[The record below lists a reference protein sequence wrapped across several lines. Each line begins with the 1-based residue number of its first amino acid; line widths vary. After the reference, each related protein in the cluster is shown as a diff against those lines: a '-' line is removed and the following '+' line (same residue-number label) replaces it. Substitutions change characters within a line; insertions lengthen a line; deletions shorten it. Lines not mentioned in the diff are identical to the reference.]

1 MKKNL
6 TSIVLLLVVTL
17 LDLSASTYKWSA
29 KVDKKTAYVNEA
41 ILLTYLCEFSNAS
54 ELYTIDFNPVQDN
67 EHFSIKLLKE
77 RQVLKNSRR
86 VNSYEFIAYVKREG
100 RISFDFD
107 LVMKKTTQESINS
120 TTTGHYDDS
129 KVESFISTPMKQLP
143 LSINIKDTPSKLVG
157 EFTLKVKQD
166 IPKLTAYQPYN
177 LEIQIHGIGNFSS
190 IEPIHFIIDSVKV
203 FTQGT
208 VLKTDF
214 SQDGEKGIWSQK
226 FSFVSEKSFVIPEV
240 SIEYF
245 DVKTG
250 TLKVLRLNA
259 VNVIVE
265 RDVYKKEVILDIQE
279 KKDYLY
285 KEEYLYYLLI
295 FLLGFLL
302 AKIKLN
308 IFKPQRTEEEL
319 FLKSIKETTSL
330 EKLCFLLVSKD
341 VKKYEELISKIE
353 SKELRSLKKAKH
365 ITMRFITIYHK

>member
-1 MKKNL
+1 
-6 TSIVLLLVVTL
+6 
-17 LDLSASTYKWSA
+17 
-29 KVDKKTAYVNEA
+29 
-41 ILLTYLCEFSNAS
+41 
-54 ELYTIDFNPVQDN
+54 
-67 EHFSIKLLKE
+67 
-77 RQVLKNSRR
+77 VLKNSRR

-129 KVESFISTPMKQLP
+129 KVESFISTPVKQLP

-157 EFTLKVKQD
+157 EFTLKVKQE

-177 LEIQIHGIGNFSS
+177 LEIQIYGIGNFSS
-190 IEPIHFIIDSVKV
+190 IEPIHFIIDGVKV

-226 FSFVSEKSFVIPEV
+226 FSFVRKGIWSQKFSFVSEKSFVIPEV

-245 DVKTG
+245 DVKIG

>member
-1 MKKNL
+1 M
-6 TSIVLLLVVTL
+6 
-17 LDLSASTYKWSA
+17 
-29 KVDKKTAYVNEA
+29 
-41 ILLTYLCEFSNAS
+41 
-54 ELYTIDFNPVQDN
+54 
-67 EHFSIKLLKE
+67 
-77 RQVLKNSRR
+77 LKNSRR

-190 IEPIHFIIDSVKV
+190 IVPIHFIIDGVKV

-265 RDVYKKEVILDIQE
+265 RDVYKKGVILDIQE